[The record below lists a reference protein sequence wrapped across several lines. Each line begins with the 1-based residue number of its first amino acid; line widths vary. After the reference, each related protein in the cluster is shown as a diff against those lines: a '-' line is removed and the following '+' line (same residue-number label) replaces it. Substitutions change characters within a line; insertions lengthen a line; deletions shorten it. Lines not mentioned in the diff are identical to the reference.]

1 MISKAYTG
9 AKSKVE
15 HIRHKMLICLIIR
28 LDSVRGVDS
37 GVKDCRKSVI
47 KKMTTSSKLVN
58 TIVSSKQ
65 ILGVVDEVF
74 DFKIGEILY
83 RSMYL
88 VEVSNRYFFINKFWL
103 NPSSFC

>member
-1 MISKAYTG
+1 M
-9 AKSKVE
+9 
-15 HIRHKMLICLIIR
+15 
-28 LDSVRGVDS
+28 RGVDS

-74 DFKIGEILY
+74 DFKIGEIVY

-88 VEVSNRYFFINKFWL
+88 VEVSNRYFFIKI
-103 NPSSFC
+103 FC

>member
-1 MISKAYTG
+1 MK
-9 AKSKVE
+9 
-15 HIRHKMLICLIIR
+15 
-28 LDSVRGVDS
+28 GVDS

-74 DFKIGEILY
+74 DFKIGEIVY

-88 VEVSNRYFFINKFWL
+88 VEVSNRYFFFKKKFWL

>member
-1 MISKAYTG
+1 M
-9 AKSKVE
+9 
-15 HIRHKMLICLIIR
+15 
-28 LDSVRGVDS
+28 RGVDT

-47 KKMTTSSKLVN
+47 KKTFALSKLVN

-74 DFKIGEILY
+74 DFKIGENVY

-88 VEVSNRYFFINKFWL
+88 VEVSNRYFFYKKFWL

>member
-9 AKSKVE
+9 AKSKGE
-15 HIRHKMLICLIIR
+15 HIQHKMLMCLIIR
-28 LDSVRGVDS
+28 LDLVRGVDS

-47 KKMTTSSKLVN
+47 KKMIALSKLVN

-65 ILGVVDEVF
+65 ILGMVDEVF
-74 DFKIGEILY
+74 NFKIGEIVY

-88 VEVSNRYFFINKFWL
+88 VEVSNKYFFL
-103 NPSSFC
+103 